1 MSADVASILLTLLLW
16 HYECHSV
23 KITPLAA
30 LPMRFQSPEFSQNT
44 SEPARVWTKQSKLL
58 KSRLPPSPASTL
70 FLCPQDEEW
79 GAGVSSIKPG
89 GMPTRGVI
97 VMSCFVKSRPE
108 CHTASPFHPVHNGFR
123 SKVCATEEATSWV
136 QLTSHYLCRR
146 TLSDLFAHLVSCADP
161 HTQTKPLLKVLTCI
175 VLYVHQS
182 TGNFTYSGDNN
193 DTRQTNWGCRL
204 IFLKRRAK
212 KG

>member
-1 MSADVASILLTLLLW
+1 MDKTAQVVEIA
-16 HYECHSV
+16 
-23 KITPLAA
+23 PR
-30 LPMRFQSPEFSQNT
+30 P
-44 SEPARVWTKQSKLL
+44 
-58 KSRLPPSPASTL
+58 PPSGSYYVP
-70 FLCPQDEEW
+70 CPQDEEW
-79 GAGVSSIKPG
+79 GAGVSSIKPS

-161 HTQTKPLLKVLTCI
+161 HTQTKPSLKVLTCI
-175 VLYVHQS
+175 VLCISQRVILPTQEI
-182 TGNFTYSGDNN
+182 TTTQGK
-193 DTRQTNWGCRL
+193 QTEGVV
-204 IFLKRRAK
+204 
-212 KG
+212 

>member
-1 MSADVASILLTLLLW
+1 MSADVASILLTPLLW

-44 SEPARVWTKQSKLL
+44 SEPARVWTKQPKLL
-58 KSRLPPSPASTL
+58 KSHPPSGSYYVP
-70 FLCPQDEEW
+70 CPQDEEW

-108 CHTASPFHPVHNGFR
+108 CHTASPFHPVRNGFR

-146 TLSDLFAHLVSCADP
+146 TLSDLFAHLVSCADKAF
-161 HTQTKPLLKVLTCI
+161 TKSSN
-175 VLYVHQS
+175 LYCFIHASVN
-182 TGNFTYSGDNN
+182 G
-193 DTRQTNWGCRL
+193 
-204 IFLKRRAK
+204 
-212 KG
+212 